1 MHDVQILLCT
11 LTTLHPL
18 YYLTRLPFSS
28 VNFLHAHPCKDYASH
43 RPFIMKQSICY
54 HYKIHTKPALDVTIQ
69 SRFDILLKNSDLF
82 LKHIVIL

>member
-1 MHDVQILLCT
+1 LLNALSSHQPT
-11 LTTLHPL
+11 LTKNLN
-18 YYLTRLPFSS
+18 FS
-28 VNFLHAHPCKDYASH
+28 HAHPCKDYASH